1 MKKLKLLFFILI
13 MLTLYD
19 GYSQSKKTSLTLTIE
34 AASFENT
41 KGVLRVCVIDQ
52 KDDFLKSCAFSKIV
66 AVEDDTV
73 SLKIE
78 NIEKGNYAVSVYH
91 DENNSGILET
101 GGVFGIPLEPY
112 GFSNNPNMTF
122 GPSYKK
128 SVFKMASDKN
138 ISIKLK

>member
-1 MKKLKLLFFILI
+1 

-19 GYSQSKKTSLTLTIE
+19 GYSQSKKNSLTLTIE
-34 AASFENT
+34 VASFENT
-41 KGVLRVCVIDQ
+41 KGVLRVCVTDQ

-66 AVEDDTV
+66 TVENDTV

-128 SVFKMASDKN
+128 SVFKMTSDKN

>member
-1 MKKLKLLFFILI
+1 

-34 AASFENT
+34 VASFENT
-41 KGVLRVCVIDQ
+41 KGVLRVCVTDQ
-52 KDDFLKSCAFSKIV
+52 KDDFLKSCAFSKV
-66 AVEDDTV
+66 VTVEDDTV

-128 SVFKMASDKN
+128 SVFKMTSDKN

>member
-1 MKKLKLLFFILI
+1 MRKLKLLFFILI
-13 MLTLYD
+13 MLTMWD

-34 AASFENT
+34 VASFENT
-41 KGVLRVCVIDQ
+41 KGVLRVCVTDQ

-66 AVEDDTV
+66 TVEDDTV

-112 GFSNNPNMTF
+112 GFSNNPTMTF

-128 SVFKMASDKN
+128 SVFKMTADKN

>member
-13 MLTLYD
+13 MLTMWD

-34 AASFENT
+34 VASFENT
-41 KGVLRVCVIDQ
+41 KGVLRVCVTDQ

-66 AVEDDTV
+66 TVEDDTV

-112 GFSNNPNMTF
+112 GFSNNPTMTF

>member
-34 AASFENT
+34 VASFENT
-41 KGVLRVCVIDQ
+41 KGVLRVCVTDQ

-66 AVEDDTV
+66 TVENDTV

-128 SVFKMASDKN
+128 SVFRMTSDKN

>member
-34 AASFENT
+34 VASFENT
-41 KGVLRVCVIDQ
+41 KGVLRVCVTDQ

-66 AVEDDTV
+66 TVEDDTV

-128 SVFKMASDKN
+128 SVFKMTSDKN
-138 ISIKLK
+138 ISIKL

>member
-34 AASFENT
+34 VASFENT
-41 KGVLRVCVIDQ
+41 KGVLRVCITDK
-52 KDDFLKSCAFSKIV
+52 KDDFLKSCTFSKTV
-66 AVEDDTV
+66 VVKDEAV

-78 NIEKGNYAVSVYH
+78 NMEKGNYAASVYH
-91 DENNSGILET
+91 DENNNDILET
-101 GGVFGIPLEPY
+101 TGLFGIPIEPY
-112 GFSNNPNMTF
+112 GFSNNPSMIF
-122 GPSYKK
+122 GPSFKK
-128 SVFKMASDKN
+128 SVFRMTSDKN

>member
-34 AASFENT
+34 VASFENT
-41 KGVLRVCVIDQ
+41 KGVLRVCVTDQ

-66 AVEDDTV
+66 TVEDDTV

-138 ISIKLK
+138 INIKLK

>member
-13 MLTLYD
+13 MLTLHD

-34 AASFENT
+34 VASFENT
-41 KGVLRVCVIDQ
+41 KGVLRVCVTDQ

-66 AVEDDTV
+66 TVEDDTV

-91 DENNSGILET
+91 DENNNGILET
-101 GGVFGIPLEPY
+101 GGVFGIPVEPY
-112 GFSNNPNMTF
+112 GFSNNPTMTF
-122 GPSYKK
+122 GPSFKK
-128 SVFKMASDKN
+128 SVFKMTSDKN